1 MKFLYYFFYSFT
13 MTFLYIFFSFW
24 HLNFLCFLLF
34 LENASFLTRNCD
46 LLALLQCY
54 SCIFDTTNMLDTLPA
69 MHEHSFLLLILA
81 ACGWLYVSY
90 WIPFSL
96 FNIQLFLSLFA
107 IFLFSSFF
115 FTFSFYPRTFLSFLP
130 SVLPCVAWYT
140 LRTFS
145 YGWTSNIALLQQ

>member
-1 MKFLYYFFYSFT
+1 MLIKWSSYIISSIHSQWFSYTFFFFT
-13 MTFLYIFFSFW
+13 FW
-24 HLNFLCFLLF
+24 HLNFLSFLLF

-54 SCIFDTTNMLDTLPA
+54 SCIFDTTNMLDMLPA

-107 IFLFSSFF
+107 IFFSPLFFYPFILPPNFSFFPAFSS
-115 FTFSFYPRTFLSFLP
+115 SMRGM
-130 SVLPCVAWYT
+130 VHIK
-140 LRTFS
+140 
-145 YGWTSNIALLQQ
+145 NIQLWLDV